1 MLLLIDIGNTRTKV
15 KFETVTILDSNPDYT
30 VNDLVNELGEYKI
43 LGVTEVE
50 AVVISS
56 VVPKLT
62 ETYVKYSK
70 EVLGIE
76 PLLVNKDSSRYEVN
90 DEVGADIIAT
100 MNAVLGEAII
110 IMMGTATVIN
120 HVENGVFKGVM
131 IAPGV
136 YTGMRSLIEN
146 TALLEDFTIDTP
158 PNVLGLNTVECLQS
172 GAIYGHA
179 AMIDGIIDR
188 IEPGEDVQI
197 IAMGGFAEKI
207 IPLCRHEIAI
217 DNDLLFKGLIKIY
230 EHSL

>member
-15 KFETVTILDSNPDYT
+15 KYETVTVVDSNLDYN
-30 VNDLVNELGEYKI
+30 VKDLVGFLGEYKI
-43 LGVTEVE
+43 LGETEVE

-62 ETYVKYSK
+62 ETYIKYSRDI
-70 EVLGIE
+70 LGIE
-76 PLLVNKDSSRYEVN
+76 PLMVNADSSRYEVTN
-90 DEVGADIIAT
+90 EVGADIIAT
-100 MNAVLGEAII
+100 MNACLGETII
-110 IMMGTATVIN
+110 ITLGTATVIN
-120 HVENGVFKGVM
+120 YVEDGNFRGVV

-136 YTGMRSLIEN
+136 YTAVRSLIEN
-146 TALLEDFTIDTP
+146 TALLEDFKIDTP
-158 PNVLGLNTVECLQS
+158 PSVLGLNTVECLQS

-188 IEPGEDVQI
+188 IKPSSNVKI
-197 IAMGGFAEKI
+197 VAMGGFAEKI
-207 IPLCRHEIAI
+207 IPLCKHTIEI

>member
-1 MLLLIDIGNTRTKV
+1 MLLLIDIGNTHTKV
-15 KFETVTILDSNPDYT
+15 KFETITVLESNPTYT
-30 VNDLVNELGEYKI
+30 VKDLVNQLGEYKI

-62 ETYVKYSK
+62 EVYVKYSR
-70 EVLGIE
+70 EVLGVE
-76 PLLVNKDSSRYEVN
+76 PLLVSPETSRYEVTE
-90 DEVGADIIAT
+90 EVGADIIAT
-100 MNAVLGEAII
+100 TNAVLGESII
-110 IMMGTATVIN
+110 IMLGTATVIN
-120 HVENGVFKGVM
+120 YVENGVFRGVV

-146 TALLEDFTIDTP
+146 TALLEDFVIDTP
-158 PNVLGLNTVECLQS
+158 PSVLGLNTVECLQS

-188 IEPGEDVQI
+188 INPGDDVKI

-207 IPLCRHEIAI
+207 IPLCKREIAI
-217 DNDLLFKGLIKIY
+217 DNDLLFKGLIRIY

>member
-15 KFETVTILDSNPDYT
+15 KYETITTVDSNSDFT
-30 VNDLVNELGEYKI
+30 VKDLVDQLGEYKF

-56 VVPKLT
+56 VVPRLT
-62 ETYVKYSK
+62 ELYTKYSR
-70 EVLGIE
+70 EILGLE
-76 PLLVNKDSSRYEVN
+76 PLLVNKESSKYEVN

-100 MNAVLGEAII
+100 MNAVIGEAVI
-110 IMMGTATVIN
+110 IMLGTATVIN
-120 HVENGVFKGVM
+120 YVDNGNFKGVM

-146 TALLEDFTIDTP
+146 TALLNDFQIETP
-158 PNVLGLNTVECLQS
+158 PSILGLNTVECLQS
-172 GAIYGHA
+172 GMIYGHA
-179 AMIDGIIDR
+179 AMIDGVIDR
-188 IEPGEDVQI
+188 INPSGDVKI

-207 IPLCRHEIAI
+207 IPLCKHKIEI
-217 DNDLLFKGLIKIY
+217 DNDLLFKGLLKIY